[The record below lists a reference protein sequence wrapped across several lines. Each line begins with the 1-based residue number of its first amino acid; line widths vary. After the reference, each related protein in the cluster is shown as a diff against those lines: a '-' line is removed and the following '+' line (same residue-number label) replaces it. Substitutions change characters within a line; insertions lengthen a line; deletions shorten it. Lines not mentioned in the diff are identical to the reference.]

1 MQREVMVLPTYGYQC
16 EEHKHEFSVFQAM
29 KDDPIKVCPEC
40 GSPVKRLLYP
50 VGIVFKG
57 SGWYIND
64 SRPPD
69 KSESGASDKPSDKS
83 DKGDKSGDSKDAVTA
98 PKSEQFGSSDTTGSS
113 GDKSGDKA
121 ASAPASAA
129 SSPASGPS
137 SDK

>member
-1 MQREVMVLPTYGYQC
+1 MLLPTYGYQC

-29 KDDPIKVCPEC
+29 KDDPIKVCPTC

-69 KSESGASDKPSDKS
+69 KSESGASDKGSEKS
-83 DKGDKSGDSKDAVTA
+83 GEKSGDAKDASAT
-98 PKSEQFGSSDTTGSS
+98 PKTDAAGSSDTSGTS
-113 GDKSGDKA
+113 GDKGGDKA
-121 ASAPASAA
+121 APTPAPAAP
-129 SSPASGPS
+129 SSPAPGASTA
-137 SDK
+137 K

>member
-1 MQREVMVLPTYGYQC
+1 MLLPTYGYQC

-29 KDDPIKVCPEC
+29 KDDPIKVCPTC

-69 KSESGASDKPSDKS
+69 KSESGASDKASE
-83 DKGDKSGDSKDAVTA
+83 KSGDSKDASAT
-98 PKSEQFGSSDTTGSS
+98 PKTDAAGSSDTSGAP

-121 ASAPASAA
+121 APAPAPVAP
-129 SSPASGPS
+129 SSPASGTPAG
-137 SDK
+137 K